1 MGTVAS
7 RYSGESDVVFG
18 TIVSGRPASLP
29 ASDEMVGLFINTLPV
44 RVRIDARRTSAWLAQ
59 LQLDLAQ
66 QEDYAHHPL
75 ADLQKFAGLPPGVP
89 SSTACSSS
97 RTIRW
102 KKRWPMR
109 CLACGS
115 APSRCPIRT
124 ITR

>member
-1 MGTVAS
+1 MGLLS

-66 QEDYAHHPL
+66 QEDYAHYPL

-89 SSTACSSS
+89 LFDSLLIFQNYPVEALADAL
-97 RTIRW
+97 
-102 KKRWPMR
+102 P
-109 CLACGS
+109 ACGS